1 MRPARFDNLRSATHG
16 IWSDGG
22 MRDDDMARCKRS
34 AELLNGLHQRVIIRN
49 KNLEVI
55 AHFRQLRGRT
65 DEVWNRTR
73 GTVPDEDL
81 KSFLAQ
87 IGGHATADNP
97 EADDS
102 DIFSHWS
109 EHVTLGSSGRSI
121 RSRSKCGQK
130 RRQATQKF
138 ASLRST

>member
-1 MRPARFDNLRSATHG
+1 
-16 IWSDGG
+16 

-34 AELLNGLHQRVIIRN
+34 AKLLNGLHQGVIIRN
-49 KNLEVI
+49 KNLEII

-73 GTVPDEDL
+73 SSVPNEDL

-87 IGGHATADNP
+87 IGGHATTDNP

-102 DIFSHWS
+102 NIFSHWTG
-109 EHVTLGSSGRSI
+109 HVMLGLRWT
-121 RSRSKCGQK
+121 RHL
-130 RRQATQKF
+130 ATIKLRAKAPAGNAEVCEFPQY
-138 ASLRST
+138 LRSAR